1 MHRLNRMTTTEDLS
15 GTWCNS
21 SAVTS
26 SVMEAISFVTPV
38 LEKFFI
44 RTVAEGLGRQRESEL
59 DQRCLAFIREE
70 SLHSRVHGKLNAS
83 LLKYLGR
90 TPPGLALI
98 ESLLNAAQQRLSL
111 SSRLLVAAAL
121 EHYTA
126 VLSKIYVEKESK
138 LDIRC
143 AFARELFAQHAREEL
158 AHRSVVF
165 DLWLTKGAAGRM
177 ARALTVFAILFVG
190 SVYVSVAVPWILYRK
205 TEQSLAR
212 TLHSLLG
219 FVLHNRSDIASYSPL
234 RELFSFVRRD
244 YHPDELVEDRLADV
258 VSPGL

>member
-1 MHRLNRMTTTEDLS
+1 MQHLIRTTTTEDLS

-26 SVMEAISFVTPV
+26 SIMEAISFVTPV

-44 RTVAEGLGRQRESEL
+44 RTVAEGLSGQRDSEL
-59 DQRCLAFIREE
+59 GQRCRTFIREE

-90 TPPGLALI
+90 TPPGLALV

-111 SSRLLVAAAL
+111 SGRLLVAAAL

-126 VLSKIYVEKESK
+126 VLSKIYVAQETR

-143 AFARELFAQHAREEL
+143 TFARELFALHAREEL

-165 DLWLTKGAAGRM
+165 DLWLTKGTAGRM
-177 ARALTVFAILFVG
+177 ARALTIFAILFIG
-190 SVYVSVAVPWILYRK
+190 SIYVSVAVPWILYRK
-205 TEQSLAR
+205 AGKRLTH
-212 TLHSLLG
+212 TLYALLG
-219 FVLHNRSDIASYSPL
+219 FVLNNRSDIASYSPL
-234 RELFSFVRRD
+234 RELFSFIRRD

-258 VSPGL
+258 AA